1 MKMLLLSCKPGET
14 FKLGEEIV
22 VNVMDVQGKH
32 VRLGFTAPKKFAI
45 HRHEHYQKYQG
56 QKNSQ
61 YGAAK

>member
-1 MKMLLLSCKPGET
+1 MLLLSCKPGET

-22 VNVMDVQGKH
+22 VSVMDVQGKH

-56 QKNSQ
+56 QK
-61 YGAAK
+61 K